1 MYSQPIHLAH
11 ELILCIEI
19 TQGQVDFN
27 GDSAV
32 NAILCARF
40 LLSVQQEILMNLFS
54 CSTCTG
60 RQRPWSRTSTGR
72 IASTSAS
79 RSPRR
84 LPSASR
90 TATGPTRSTKGTPDQ
105 AGSLRRRL
113 DWSKTWFLSTF
124 ILRLKSTNQRL
135 PCCNLD
141 KSFSNEQRGCSSVGG
156 ASFKGPSLVQLYW
169 RDVGSNPGTAA

>member
-1 MYSQPIHLAH
+1 MDLLFIELILHLSHVKQMYSQPLHLAH

-60 RQRPWSRTSTGR
+60 RQRP
-72 IASTSAS
+72 
-79 RSPRR
+79 
-84 LPSASR
+84 
-90 TATGPTRSTKGTPDQ
+90 
-105 AGSLRRRL
+105 
-113 DWSKTWFLSTF
+113 
-124 ILRLKSTNQRL
+124 
-135 PCCNLD
+135 
-141 KSFSNEQRGCSSVGG
+141 
-156 ASFKGPSLVQLYW
+156 
-169 RDVGSNPGTAA
+169 